1 MKKKAIKI
9 EIFNIKGKMDL
20 SIFFT
25 VLFFIAFG
33 IVMVYSSSFNIQFD
47 VEGKVRPLIQQVW
60 FRQMIFGVAG
70 LLIML
75 LGSFISTKLACLFG
89 LILYVPIILLLA
101 FIEQLGEGS
110 RGAVRA
116 IDIGF
121 FAFQPSEFAKLIVIL
136 VLAFFIDLGQRHLR
150 KPVFLGYM
158 LLLGTIPLVFVA
170 FQDFSSSAVILAII
184 AGIVFVSYQRLD
196 HLFMGGAAS
205 LFAMYILY
213 KVRKIG
219 ETRLELHAAGPW
231 ADAEGKGRQAVQSLL
246 AIGSGG
252 FFGRGLGNS
261 LQKMGRV
268 TQAHHDIIFP
278 IICEELGLFGASMII
293 LLYLVLLY
301 MLLQVAAGAGSLRD
315 SLIVIG
321 IMTQI
326 AAQVFINIGVATN
339 FLPNTGM
346 PLPFISYGGSS
357 LLVLSLEIALVLS
370 VSRSNQYAQM
380 MKYEQYEEKI
390 LDEK

>member
-75 LGSFISTKLACLFG
+75 FGSFVSTKMACVLA
-89 LILYVPIILLLA
+89 LLLYA
-101 FIEQLGEGS
+101 PITVLLVVIEKFGEGS

-150 KPVFLGYM
+150 KPVFLVYM
-158 LLLGTIPLVFVA
+158 LILGIGPVVFVA
-170 FQDFSSSAVILAII
+170 LQDFSTSAVILAII

-196 HLFMGGAAS
+196 HLFMGGGAS
-205 LFAMYILY
+205 LLVMYLLY
-213 KVRKIG
+213 KNKSIG
-219 ETRLELHAAGPW
+219 ETRLQLHATGPW
-231 ADAEGKGRQAVQSLL
+231 VDAEGKGRQAVQSLL

-301 MLLQVAAGAGSLRD
+301 MLLQVAAGARSLRD